1 MKQEL
6 RNFVL
11 ALFYWFNLVIFQPQL
26 HNGSKN
32 NHCKMKF
39 HMCMELDKLVVKH
52 ELSFTMNVICSET
65 ESGNQRKIKKN

>member
-1 MKQEL
+1 MKPGL

-39 HMCMELDKLVVKH
+39 HMCMELDKHQH
-52 ELSFTMNVICSET
+52 ELSFTMNVMCSET
-65 ESGNQRKIKKN
+65 ENGNQRRRKN